1 MMYCTFFFLSLS
13 TGIRKLLLLA
23 DLCKYSNQIPKVI
36 RFCLAEDK
44 LGCFA
49 PAGGNDRPLGGSY
62 ENNASKSHYGPW
74 CFLILNL
81 AQKRKKKFSILL
93 GISLW
98 HTLSENSI

>member
-23 DLCKYSNQIPKVI
+23 VLCKYSNQIPKVI

-81 AQKRKKKFSILL
+81 AQKRKKKILDL
-93 GISLW
+93 IGY
-98 HTLSENSI
+98 

>member
-1 MMYCTFFFLSLS
+1 M
-13 TGIRKLLLLA
+13 A
-23 DLCKYSNQIPKVI
+23 VLCKYSNQIPKVI

-62 ENNASKSHYGPW
+62 ENNASKSHYGPR

-81 AQKRKKKFSILL
+81 AQKRKKK
-93 GISLW
+93 
-98 HTLSENSI
+98 NSRSYWVLVCDIPSPKIPSNSAQELCL